1 MFEPFA
7 EFCESVSI
15 PVLIVPAGFN
25 LSPPQ
30 INTSDGDEEES
41 SVEEYSTTAVII
53 DDENDSWG

>member
-1 MFEPFA
+1 M
-7 EFCESVSI
+7 SI

-41 SVEEYSTTAVII
+41 SVEEYSATAVII